1 MRAAIVL
8 FFAFAE
14 ICAAQIAI
22 RGDKVYTMAGPPIE
36 NGVVLIE
43 NGKISRVGPA
53 SSVTVPAGMKVLNAK
68 VVTPGLVDAHTT
80 VGLTG
85 YLNQAQDQ
93 DELEKSAPIQPEL
106 RAIDAYDFDERL
118 IEWVRGFGVTTMN
131 TGHAPGELIS
141 GQTMIVK
148 TRGASAEEAAI
159 VPVAMV
165 ACSLGDE
172 GLAGE
177 GKSPGTR
184 AKEVAMLRE
193 EFIKAR
199 EYANKKK
206 DAPRDLRLEVM
217 ARVLKGELPLLVTA
231 QRSRDIMD
239 ALRLGKEFKLKIILD
254 GAAEAPLVLNEIK
267 ASGYP
272 VLIHPTMYRALGET
286 ENLSFET
293 ASKLQASGI
302 PWALQSGYE
311 SYVPKTRVILFE
323 AAIAAANGLTFDQ
336 ALAGITINAARII
349 GVANRVGS
357 LETGKDGDVALYD
370 GDPFE
375 YTSHCVGTVI
385 EGRQVSSE
393 VR

>member
-1 MRAAIVL
+1 MKAVIVSL
-8 FFAFAE
+8 FVFAG
-14 ICAAQIAI
+14 IGSAQIAI

-36 NGVVLIE
+36 NGIVLIE

-53 SSVTVPAGMKVLNAK
+53 SSVTIPAGMKVLTAK
-68 VVTPGLVDAHTT
+68 VVTPGLVDAHST

-106 RAIDAYDFDERL
+106 RAMDAYDFDERL

-131 TGHAPGELIS
+131 TGHAPDELIS

-165 ACSLGDE
+165 VCSLGDE

-267 ASGYP
+267 VSGYP
-272 VLIHPTMYRALGET
+272 VIVHPTMYRALGET

-293 ASKLQASGI
+293 AAKLQAAGI

-336 ALAGITINAARII
+336 ALAAITINAARII

-357 LETGKDGDVALYD
+357 LETGKDGDIALYD